1 MSQTNTI
8 TNNAKDISIICSTLI
23 KNEIKALSSIV
34 SEINSMLSPI
44 LYSADGIQKRGDID
58 RLTKVKISDQG
69 CWNTFLYVNVRTEL
83 LHTDDNCAYAYI
95 TAPKQSR

>member
-23 KNEIKALSSIV
+23 KNEIKVLSSIV

-44 LYSADGIQKRGDID
+44 LYSADGTQNREDID
-58 RLTKVKISDQG
+58 GLTKVNISDQG
-69 CWNTFLYVNVRTEL
+69 SWNTFLYVNGRTEL
-83 LHTDDNCAYAYI
+83 LHTDDNCAHI
-95 TAPKQSR
+95 